1 MRNLNANEISDMQ
14 ALDGRQPDPGDRWVE
29 ATVTELAT
37 AGIQVSCCDSG
48 GAAAGPLFFGT
59 LAGKKKYHA
68 RKVRGC
74 IHPDVDSNG
83 NPQQAMSGLLA
94 IKIQTEETAEKIEQ
108 LTGLRFDGPADGATL
123 TGFMV
128 FEDE

>member
-1 MRNLNANEISDMQ
+1 MRNLTVNEIKDMQ
-14 ALDGRQPDPGDRWVE
+14 ALDGRRPDPGDQWVE

-37 AGIQVSCCDSG
+37 AGVQVSCCDSG
-48 GAAAGPLFFGT
+48 GLAAGPLFFGT

-74 IHPDVDSNG
+74 IHLRADASG
-83 NPQQAMSGLLA
+83 NPQQHMSGLLA

-108 LTGLRFDGPADGATL
+108 LTGLRFDGPAKGSTL
-123 TGFMV
+123 AGFMV